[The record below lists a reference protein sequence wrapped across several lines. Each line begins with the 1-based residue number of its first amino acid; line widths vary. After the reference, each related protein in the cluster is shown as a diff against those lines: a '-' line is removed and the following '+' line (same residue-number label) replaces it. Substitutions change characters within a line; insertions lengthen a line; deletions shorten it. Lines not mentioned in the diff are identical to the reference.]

1 MDFFPNDPAEEVLR
15 DLLLFNYEYP
25 EFELPDPERYE
36 TWLRKLID
44 AHSAQLDALSYV
56 FCSDEQLL
64 AINLEHLEHDT
75 YTDIIT
81 FPYREPPILEGDIFI
96 SVERIGENARKFR
109 VPFVEELQRVMAH
122 GVLHLIG
129 FGDKSEAEAAEMRR
143 QEQRA
148 IGMFSEP

>member
-1 MDFFPNDPAEEVLR
+1 M
-15 DLLLFNYEYP
+15 LF
-25 EFELPDPERYE
+25 R
-36 TWLRKLID
+36 
-44 AHSAQLDALSYV
+44 S
-56 FCSDEQLL
+56 SDEQLL

-109 VPFVEELQRVMAH
+109 VSFVEELQRVMAH